1 MTDLQKQIEEL
12 QNYIEYK
19 PDESL
24 GDSLAAKAFNSGVES
39 GIVQIKKALSIISQL
54 EHQLQHYKNCYIE
67 FEAIIAEQEEE
78 IKGLKKQYEGALTLA
93 ANLQTKLDK
102 NNDK

>member
-12 QNYIEYK
+12 ENFIEYK
-19 PDESL
+19 PNKSPE
-24 GDSLAAKAFNSGVES
+24 DSLAVTAFDRGVES
-39 GIVQIKKALSIISQL
+39 GVVQIKKALSIISQL

-78 IKGLKKQYEGALTLA
+78 IKQLKE
-93 ANLQTKLDK
+93 KL
-102 NNDK
+102 NDK